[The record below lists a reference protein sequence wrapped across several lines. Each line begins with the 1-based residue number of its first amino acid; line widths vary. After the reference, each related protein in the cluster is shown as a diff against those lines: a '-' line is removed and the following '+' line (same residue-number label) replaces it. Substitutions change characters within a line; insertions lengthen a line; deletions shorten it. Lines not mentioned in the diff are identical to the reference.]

1 MAPTDKGSTARDAM
15 AGWLRSSAGLLG
27 QLHWRQVAGGLS
39 NITYVVTDETGR
51 RVVVRR
57 PPRGELT
64 GGAHDVLREARILA
78 ALRPTAVPVPAV
90 LAACQ
95 DPEVAGAPFYVMEH
109 AAGAVLES
117 AESARRLTLPQRRQL
132 GFELIDVLCALQ
144 AVDLDAVGLAT
155 MRRGTP
161 YLERQIRRW
170 NAQWTATASR
180 VVPAIDD
187 VSSRLQK
194 ILPTVTP
201 QPDCLVHGDFRFGNV
216 MVTGNRETGESVPR
230 ISALLDWELATT
242 GHPLA
247 DLGFLGAR
255 MRAPAGV
262 LEPGP
267 DPSAVD
273 GFPSYGDL
281 AGRFRQRTG
290 VSIDDLGVFVAL
302 SAWRWAIIAE
312 GIQQRFARG
321 EMGEVEADAAWH
333 RRRVELLATFAADVL
348 G

>member
-1 MAPTDKGSTARDAM
+1 MNSSINR
-15 AGWLRSSAGLLG
+15 WLRSSVGLQG
-27 QLHWRQVAGGLS
+27 RLHWRQVAGGLS
-39 NITYVVTDETGR
+39 NITYVVTDGTGR

-57 PPRGELT
+57 PPEGKLT

-78 ALRPTAVPVPAV
+78 ALQRTAVPVPAV
-90 LAACQ
+90 LASCQ

-117 AESARRLTLPQRRQL
+117 ADSARRFSLPQRSRL
-132 GFELIDVLCALQ
+132 GFRLIDVLCALQ
-144 AVDLDAVGLAT
+144 AVDLDAAGLAA

-161 YLERQIRRW
+161 YLERQLHRW
-170 NAQWTATASR
+170 NAQWKATASR
-180 VVPAIDD
+180 VVPAIDH

-194 ILPTVTP
+194 ILPTVP
-201 QPDCLVHGDFRFGNV
+201 RQPDCLVHGDFRFGNV
-216 MVTGNRETGESVPR
+216 MVTDGPEPG

-255 MRAPAGV
+255 MQAPAGV

-273 GFPSYGDL
+273 GFPSYGEL
-281 AGRFRQRTG
+281 ADRFHQRTG
-290 VSIDDLGVFVAL
+290 APIADLAVFVAL

-312 GIQQRFARG
+312 GIHQRFARG
-321 EMGEVEADAAWH
+321 EMGEVEADVAWH

-348 G
+348 

>member
-1 MAPTDKGSTARDAM
+1 MDVADKGTTSRDAM
-15 AGWLRSSAGLLG
+15 GRWLRSAAGLLG

-57 PPRGELT
+57 PPRGDLT
-64 GGAHDVLREARILA
+64 GGAHDVLREARILV

-90 LAACQ
+90 LAACP

-109 AAGAVLES
+109 AAGAVVDS
-117 AESARRLTLPQRRQL
+117 AESARRFTLPQRRRL
-132 GFELIDVLCALQ
+132 GFQLIDVLSDLQ
-144 AVDLDAVGLAT
+144 AVDLDAAGLAT

-170 NAQWTATASR
+170 NSQWQATASR
-180 VVPAIDD
+180 VVPAIDH
-187 VSSRLQK
+187 VSIQLQK
-194 ILPTVTP
+194 ILPTLTP

-216 MVTGNRETGESVPR
+216 MVTDEPG

-273 GFPSYGDL
+273 GFPSYGEL
-281 AGRFRQRTG
+281 AARFHQRTG
-290 VSIDDLGVFVAL
+290 VPIDDLEVFVAL

-312 GIQQRFARG
+312 GIHQRFARG
-321 EMGEVEADAAWH
+321 EMGEVQADVAWH

-348 G
+348 

>member
-1 MAPTDKGSTARDAM
+1 MSGMARTDKGSTARDAM

-57 PPRGELT
+57 PPQGELT

-78 ALRPTAVPVPAV
+78 ALRPTTVPVPAV

-95 DPEVAGAPFYVMEH
+95 DPQVAGGPFYVMEH
-109 AAGAVLES
+109 AAGAVLDS
-117 AESARRLTLPQRRQL
+117 AESARRFTLPQRHRL
-132 GFELIDVLCALQ
+132 GFELIDVLSGLQ

-194 ILPTVTP
+194 ILPALSP

-216 MVTGNRETGESVPR
+216 MVTGEPEPG

-267 DPSAVD
+267 DPSAVE
-273 GFPSYGDL
+273 GFPSYGEL
-281 AGRFRQRTG
+281 ADRFRQRTG
-290 VSIDDLGVFVAL
+290 VPIDDLEVFVAL

-312 GIQQRFARG
+312 GIQQRFVRG
-321 EMGEVEADAAWH
+321 EMGEVHADVAWH

-348 G
+348 

>member
-1 MAPTDKGSTARDAM
+1 MNGNITR
-15 AGWLRSSAGLLG
+15 WLQSSVGLQGRLR
-27 QLHWRQVAGGLS
+27 WRQVAGGLS
-39 NITYVVTDETGR
+39 NITYVVTDGTGR

-57 PPRGELT
+57 PPEGKLT
-64 GGAHDVLREARILA
+64 GGAHDVLRESRILA
-78 ALRPTAVPVPAV
+78 ALQRTAVPVPAV
-90 LAACQ
+90 LASCQ
-95 DPEVAGAPFYVMEH
+95 DLEVAGAPFYVMEH

-117 AESARRLTLPQRRQL
+117 AESARRFSLPQRRRL
-132 GFELIDVLCALQ
+132 GFQLIDVLCALQ
-144 AVDLDAVGLAT
+144 AVDLDAAGLAA

-161 YLERQIRRW
+161 YLERQLRRW
-170 NAQWTATASR
+170 NAQWKATASR
-180 VVPAIDD
+180 VVPAIDH

-194 ILPTVTP
+194 ILPTVP
-201 QPDCLVHGDFRFGNV
+201 RQPDCLVHGDFRFGNV
-216 MVTGNRETGESVPR
+216 MVTDGPEPG

-255 MRAPAGV
+255 MQAPDGV

-273 GFPSYGDL
+273 GFPSYGEL
-281 AGRFRQRTG
+281 ADRFHQRTG
-290 VSIDDLGVFVAL
+290 APIADLAVFVAL

-312 GIQQRFARG
+312 GIHQRFARG
-321 EMGEVEADAAWH
+321 EMGEVHADVAWH

-348 G
+348 

>member
-1 MAPTDKGSTARDAM
+1 MSGMAPTDKGGTARDAM

-117 AESARRLTLPQRRQL
+117 AESARRFTLPQRRQL
-132 GFELIDVLCALQ
+132 GFQLIDVLSDLQ

-170 NAQWTATASR
+170 NAQWTTTASR
-180 VVPAIDD
+180 VVPAIDH

-194 ILPTVTP
+194 ILPALSP
-201 QPDCLVHGDFRFGNV
+201 QPDCLVHGDFRFGNI
-216 MVTGNRETGESVPR
+216 MVTGEPEPR

-255 MRAPAGV
+255 MQAPAGV

-273 GFPSYGDL
+273 GFPSYGEL
-281 AGRFRQRTG
+281 ADRFHERTG
-290 VSIDDLGVFVAL
+290 VPIADLPVFVAL

-312 GIQQRFARG
+312 GIHQRFARG
-321 EMGEVEADAAWH
+321 EMGEVQADVAWH

-348 G
+348 

>member
-1 MAPTDKGSTARDAM
+1 MSGMARTDKGSTARDAM

-27 QLHWRQVAGGLS
+27 QLQWRQVAGGLS
-39 NITYVVTDETGR
+39 NITCVVTDETGR

-57 PPRGELT
+57 PPQGELT

-90 LAACQ
+90 LTACQ
-95 DPEVAGAPFYVMEH
+95 DPQVAGAPFYVMEH
-109 AAGAVLES
+109 AAGAVLDS
-117 AESARRLTLPQRRQL
+117 AESARRFTLRQRRQL
-132 GFELIDVLCALQ
+132 GFQLIDVLSDLQ

-180 VVPAIDD
+180 AVPAIDD

-216 MVTGNRETGESVPR
+216 MVTGEPVPR

-273 GFPSYGDL
+273 GFPSHGDL
-281 AGRFRQRTG
+281 ADRFRQRTG
-290 VSIDDLGVFVAL
+290 VPIDDLEVFVAL

-312 GIQQRFARG
+312 GIHQRFVRG
-321 EMGEVEADAAWH
+321 EMGEVQADVAWH
-333 RRRVELLATFAADVL
+333 RRRVELLATFAADVP
-348 G
+348 

>member
-1 MAPTDKGSTARDAM
+1 
-15 AGWLRSSAGLLG
+15 
-27 QLHWRQVAGGLS
+27 
-39 NITYVVTDETGR
+39 
-51 RVVVRR
+51 VVVRR
-57 PPRGELT
+57 PPLGELT
-64 GGAHDVLREARILA
+64 GGAHDVLREARILT

-95 DPEVAGAPFYVMEH
+95 DPEVAGVPFYVMEH

-117 AESARRLTLPQRRQL
+117 AESARRFTLPQRHRL
-132 GFELIDVLCALQ
+132 GFELIDVLSGLQ

-194 ILPTVTP
+194 ILPALSQ
-201 QPDCLVHGDFRFGNV
+201 QPDSLVHGDFRFGNV
-216 MVTGNRETGESVPR
+216 MVTGEPEPG

-255 MRAPAGV
+255 MQAPAGV

-273 GFPSYGDL
+273 GFPSYREL
-281 AGRFRQRTG
+281 ADRFHERTG
-290 VSIDDLGVFVAL
+290 VPIADLPVFVAL

-312 GIQQRFARG
+312 GIHQRFARG
-321 EMGEVEADAAWH
+321 EMGEVQADVAWH

-348 G
+348 

>member
-1 MAPTDKGSTARDAM
+1 MSGMAPTDKDSAARDAM
-15 AGWLRSSAGLLG
+15 AGWLRSSAGLVGELR
-27 QLHWRQVAGGLS
+27 WRQVAGGLS
-39 NITYVVTDETGR
+39 NITYVVTDETGQ

-64 GGAHDVLREARILA
+64 GGAHDVLREAQILT
-78 ALRPTAVPVPAV
+78 ALRPTAVPVPGV
-90 LAACQ
+90 LAACA

-109 AAGAVLES
+109 ATGAVLES
-117 AESARRLTLPQRRQL
+117 AESARRFTPRQRRRL
-132 GFELIDVLCALQ
+132 GFQLLDVLSDLQ

-170 NAQWTATASR
+170 NAQWKATASR
-180 VVPAIDD
+180 AVPAIDH
-187 VSSRLQK
+187 VSFRLQK
-194 ILPTVTP
+194 ILPAVTP
-201 QPDCLVHGDFRFGNV
+201 HPDCLVHGDFRFGNV
-216 MVTGNRETGESVPR
+216 MVTGEPG

-273 GFPSYGDL
+273 GFPSYGEL
-281 AGRFRQRTG
+281 AARFHQRTG
-290 VSIDDLGVFVAL
+290 VPIDDLEVFVAL

-312 GIQQRFARG
+312 GIHQRFARG
-321 EMGEVEADAAWH
+321 QMGEVQADVAWH
-333 RRRVELLATFAADVL
+333 RRRVELLAAFAADIL
-348 G
+348 

>member
-1 MAPTDKGSTARDAM
+1 
-15 AGWLRSSAGLLG
+15 
-27 QLHWRQVAGGLS
+27 
-39 NITYVVTDETGR
+39 
-51 RVVVRR
+51 VVVRR
-57 PPRGELT
+57 PPHGDLT
-64 GGAHDVLREARILA
+64 GGAHDVLREARILV
-78 ALRPTAVPVPAV
+78 ALRPTAVPVPVV
-90 LAACQ
+90 LAACP

-109 AAGAVLES
+109 AAGAVVDS
-117 AESARRLTLPQRRQL
+117 AESTRRFTLPQRRRL
-132 GFELIDVLCALQ
+132 GFQLIDVLSDLQ
-144 AVDLDAVGLAT
+144 AVDLDAAGLAT

-170 NAQWTATASR
+170 SAQWRATASR
-180 VVPAIDD
+180 VVPAIDH
-187 VSSRLQK
+187 VSLRLQK
-194 ILPTVTP
+194 VLPALAP

-216 MVTGNRETGESVPR
+216 MVTGDTVTGDTVTGDMMTGDMTGEPVPR

-273 GFPSYGDL
+273 GFPSYEDL
-281 AGRFRQRTG
+281 AGRFHQRTG
-290 VSIDDLGVFVAL
+290 VPLADLAVFVAL

-312 GIQQRFARG
+312 GIHQRFARA
-321 EMGEVEADAAWH
+321 EMGEVEADVAWH

-348 G
+348 

>member
-1 MAPTDKGSTARDAM
+1 MNGNITR
-15 AGWLRSSAGLLG
+15 WLQSSVGLQGRLR
-27 QLHWRQVAGGLS
+27 WRQVAGGLS
-39 NITYVVTDETGR
+39 NITYVVTDGTGR

-57 PPRGELT
+57 PPEGKLT
-64 GGAHDVLREARILA
+64 GGAHDVLRESRILA
-78 ALRPTAVPVPAV
+78 ALQRTAVPVPAV
-90 LAACQ
+90 LASCQ
-95 DPEVAGAPFYVMEH
+95 DPEVAGAPFYVMEY

-117 AESARRLTLPQRRQL
+117 AESARRFSLPQRRRL
-132 GFELIDVLCALQ
+132 GFQLIDVLCALQ
-144 AVDLDAVGLAT
+144 AVDLDAAGLAA

-161 YLERQIRRW
+161 YLERQLRRW
-170 NAQWTATASR
+170 NAQWKATASR
-180 VVPAIDD
+180 VVPAIDH

-194 ILPTVTP
+194 ILPTVP
-201 QPDCLVHGDFRFGNV
+201 RQPDCLVHGDFRFGNV
-216 MVTGNRETGESVPR
+216 MVTDGPEPG

-255 MRAPAGV
+255 MQAPDGV

-273 GFPSYGDL
+273 GFPSYGEL
-281 AGRFRQRTG
+281 ADRFHQRTG
-290 VSIDDLGVFVAL
+290 APIADLAVFVAL

-312 GIQQRFARG
+312 GIHQRFARG
-321 EMGEVEADAAWH
+321 EMGEVHADVAWH

-348 G
+348 

>member
-1 MAPTDKGSTARDAM
+1 MSGMALTDKGMTGRDAM
-15 AGWLRSSAGLLG
+15 TGWLRSSAGLVG
-27 QLHWRQVAGGLS
+27 DLHWRQVPGGLS

-57 PPRGELT
+57 PPQGKLT

-90 LAACQ
+90 LAACM
-95 DPEVAGAPFYVMEH
+95 DPEVAGVPFYVMEH

-117 AESARRLTLPQRRQL
+117 AESARRFTLPQRHRL
-132 GFELIDVLCALQ
+132 GFELIDVLSGLQ

-180 VVPAIDD
+180 VVPAIDH

-194 ILPTVTP
+194 ILPALSS
-201 QPDCLVHGDFRFGNV
+201 QPDCVVHGDFRFGNV
-216 MVTGNRETGESVPR
+216 MVTGEPAPC

-255 MRAPAGV
+255 MQAPAGV

-273 GFPSYGDL
+273 GFPSYGEL
-281 AGRFRQRTG
+281 ADRFHERTG
-290 VSIDDLGVFVAL
+290 VPIADLPVFVAL

-312 GIQQRFARG
+312 GIHQRFARG
-321 EMGEVEADAAWH
+321 EMGEVQADVAWH

-348 G
+348 

>member
-1 MAPTDKGSTARDAM
+1 MNCNITR
-15 AGWLRSSAGLLG
+15 WLQSSAGLQG
-27 QLHWRQVAGGLS
+27 RLHWRQVAGGLS
-39 NITYVVTDETGR
+39 NITYVVTDGTGR

-57 PPRGELT
+57 PPEGKLT

-78 ALRPTAVPVPAV
+78 ALQRTTVPVPAV
-90 LAACQ
+90 LASCH

-117 AESARRLTLPQRRQL
+117 ADSARRFSLPQRRRL
-132 GFELIDVLCALQ
+132 GFRLIDVLCALQ
-144 AVDLDAVGLAT
+144 AVDLDAAGLAA

-161 YLERQIRRW
+161 YLERQLRRW
-170 NAQWTATASR
+170 NAQWKATASR
-180 VVPAIDD
+180 VVPAIDH

-194 ILPTVTP
+194 ILPTVP
-201 QPDCLVHGDFRFGNV
+201 RQPDCLVHGDFRFGNV
-216 MVTGNRETGESVPR
+216 MVTDGPEPG

-255 MRAPAGV
+255 MQAPDGV

-273 GFPSYGDL
+273 GFPSYGEL
-281 AGRFRQRTG
+281 ADRFHQRTG
-290 VSIDDLGVFVAL
+290 APIADLAVFVAL

-312 GIQQRFARG
+312 GIHQRFARG
-321 EMGEVEADAAWH
+321 EMGAVEADVGWH

-348 G
+348 

>member
-1 MAPTDKGSTARDAM
+1 
-15 AGWLRSSAGLLG
+15 
-27 QLHWRQVAGGLS
+27 
-39 NITYVVTDETGR
+39 
-51 RVVVRR
+51 
-57 PPRGELT
+57 
-64 GGAHDVLREARILA
+64 
-78 ALRPTAVPVPAV
+78 
-90 LAACQ
+90 
-95 DPEVAGAPFYVMEH
+95 
-109 AAGAVLES
+109 
-117 AESARRLTLPQRRQL
+117 
-132 GFELIDVLCALQ
+132 
-144 AVDLDAVGLAT
+144 

-194 ILPTVTP
+194 ILPALSP

-216 MVTGNRETGESVPR
+216 MVTGEPEPV

-255 MRAPAGV
+255 MQAPAGV
-262 LEPGP
+262 HEPGP

-273 GFPSYGDL
+273 GFPSYGEHAD
-281 AGRFRQRTG
+281 RFHQRTG
-290 VSIDDLGVFVAL
+290 VPIADLTVFVAL

-312 GIQQRFARG
+312 GIHQRFARG
-321 EMGEVEADAAWH
+321 EMGEVQADVAWH
-333 RRRVELLATFAADVL
+333 RRRVELLATIAADIH

>member
-1 MAPTDKGSTARDAM
+1 MNGSTNR
-15 AGWLRSSAGLLG
+15 WLASSAGLQG
-27 QLHWRQVAGGLS
+27 RLHWRQVVGGLS

-57 PPRGELT
+57 PPEGKLT
-64 GGAHDVLREARILA
+64 GGAHDVLREARILT
-78 ALRPTAVPVPAV
+78 ALQPTAVPVPAV
-90 LAACQ
+90 VAACP
-95 DPEVAGAPFYVMEH
+95 DPAVAGAPFYVMEH

-117 AESARRLTLPQRRQL
+117 AESARGFTLPQRRRL
-132 GFELIDVLCALQ
+132 GFELIDVLADLQ
-144 AVDLDAVGLAT
+144 AVDLDAAGLAA

-180 VVPAIDD
+180 VVPAIDH
-187 VSSRLQK
+187 VSFRLQK
-194 ILPTVTP
+194 ILPAVTP

-216 MVTGNRETGESVPR
+216 MVTGGPAPG

-255 MRAPAGV
+255 MQAPDGV
-262 LEPGP
+262 LKPGP

-273 GFPSYGDL
+273 GFPSYGEL
-281 AGRFRQRTG
+281 ADRFHQRTG
-290 VSIDDLGVFVAL
+290 APIAELAVFVAL

-312 GIQQRFARG
+312 GIHQRFARG
-321 EMGEVEADAAWH
+321 EMGEAEADVAWH
-333 RRRVELLATFAADVL
+333 RHRVELLATFAADAL
-348 G
+348 

>member
-1 MAPTDKGSTARDAM
+1 MSGMAPTDKGVTGRDAM
-15 AGWLRSSAGLLG
+15 TGWLRSSAGLLG
-27 QLHWRQVAGGLS
+27 DLHWRQVPGGLS

-57 PPRGELT
+57 PPLGELA
-64 GGAHDVLREARILA
+64 GGAHDVLREARILT

-117 AESARRLTLPQRRQL
+117 AESARRFTLPQRHRL
-132 GFELIDVLCALQ
+132 GFELIDVLSGLQ

-170 NAQWTATASR
+170 NAQWTATAGR

-194 ILPTVTP
+194 ILPALSS
-201 QPDCLVHGDFRFGNV
+201 QPDCVVHGDFRFGNV
-216 MVTGNRETGESVPR
+216 MVTREPEPG

-255 MRAPAGV
+255 MGAPAGV

-281 AGRFRQRTG
+281 ADRFHERTG
-290 VSIDDLGVFVAL
+290 VPIADLPVFVAL

-312 GIQQRFARG
+312 GIHQRFARG
-321 EMGEVEADAAWH
+321 EMGEVQADVAWH

-348 G
+348 

>member
-1 MAPTDKGSTARDAM
+1 MSGMAPTDKGTTGCDAM

-27 QLHWRQVAGGLS
+27 QLHWRQVVGGLS

-57 PPRGELT
+57 PPWGELT
-64 GGAHDVLREARILA
+64 GGAHDVLREARILT

-90 LAACQ
+90 LATCP
-95 DPEVAGAPFYVMEH
+95 DPGAAGAPFYVMEH
-109 AAGAVLES
+109 ATGAVLES
-117 AESARRLTLPQRRQL
+117 AESARRFTLAQRYRL
-132 GFELIDVLCALQ
+132 GFELIDVLSGLQ

-155 MRRGTP
+155 MRRGTA

-170 NAQWTATASR
+170 NAQWTATTSR

-194 ILPTVTP
+194 ILPALSP

-216 MVTGNRETGESVPR
+216 MVTGEPEPG

-255 MRAPAGV
+255 MQAPAGV

-267 DPSAVD
+267 DPSAVE
-273 GFPSYGDL
+273 GFPSYGEL
-281 AGRFRQRTG
+281 AGRFHERTG
-290 VSIDDLGVFVAL
+290 VPIADLTVFVAL

-312 GIQQRFARG
+312 GIHQRFARG
-321 EMGEVEADAAWH
+321 EMGEAQADVAWH

-348 G
+348 

>member
-1 MAPTDKGSTARDAM
+1 MSGMARTDKGSTARDAM

-57 PPRGELT
+57 PPQGELT
-64 GGAHDVLREARILA
+64 GGAHDVLREARILT

-90 LAACQ
+90 LVACQ

-117 AESARRLTLPQRRQL
+117 AESARRFTLRQRRWL
-132 GFELIDVLCALQ
+132 GFQLIDVLSDLQ
-144 AVDLDAVGLAT
+144 AVDLDAAGLAT

-180 VVPAIDD
+180 AVPAIDH
-187 VSSRLQK
+187 VSFRLQK

-216 MVTGNRETGESVPR
+216 MVTDEPR

-255 MRAPAGV
+255 MQAPAGV
-262 LEPGP
+262 LEYGP
-267 DPSAVD
+267 DPSAVN
-273 GFPSYGDL
+273 GFPSYGEL
-281 AGRFRQRTG
+281 ANRLLERTG
-290 VSIDDLGVFVAL
+290 VQVADLPVFVAL

-312 GIQQRFARG
+312 GIHQRFVRG
-321 EMGEVEADAAWH
+321 EMGEVHADVAWH

-348 G
+348 

>member
-1 MAPTDKGSTARDAM
+1 MNSSINR
-15 AGWLRSSAGLLG
+15 WLRSSAGLQG
-27 QLHWRQVAGGLS
+27 RLHWRQVAGGLS

-51 RVVVRR
+51 PVVVRR
-57 PPRGELT
+57 PPLGELT
-64 GGAHDVLREARILA
+64 GGAHDVLREARILV

-95 DPEVAGAPFYVMEH
+95 DPEVAGAPFYVMEY
-109 AAGAVLES
+109 APGAVLES
-117 AESARRLTLPQRRQL
+117 AESARRFTLPQRRRL
-132 GFELIDVLCALQ
+132 GFRLIDVLCALQ
-144 AVDLDAVGLAT
+144 AVDLDAAGLAA

-161 YLERQIRRW
+161 YLERQLRRW
-170 NAQWTATASR
+170 NAQWKATASR
-180 VVPAIDD
+180 VVPAIDH

-194 ILPTVTP
+194 ILPTVLR

-216 MVTGNRETGESVPR
+216 MVTDGPEPG

-255 MRAPAGV
+255 MQAPAGV

-273 GFPSYGDL
+273 GFPSYGEL
-281 AGRFRQRTG
+281 ADRFHQRTG
-290 VSIDDLGVFVAL
+290 APIADLAVFVAL

-312 GIQQRFARG
+312 GIHQRFARG
-321 EMGEVEADAAWH
+321 EMGEVHADVAWH

-348 G
+348 

>member
-1 MAPTDKGSTARDAM
+1 MNGNITR
-15 AGWLRSSAGLLG
+15 WLQSSAGLQG
-27 QLHWRQVAGGLS
+27 RLHWRQVAGGLS
-39 NITYVVTDETGR
+39 NITYVVADETGR

-57 PPRGELT
+57 PPEGKLT

-78 ALRPTAVPVPAV
+78 ALRSTAVPVPAV
-90 LAACQ
+90 LAVCP
-95 DPEVAGAPFYVMEH
+95 DPAVAGVPFYVMEH
-109 AAGAVLES
+109 AAGAVLDS
-117 AESARRLTLPQRRQL
+117 AESARRFTRPQRRRL
-132 GFELIDVLCALQ
+132 GLQLIDVLSALQ
-144 AVDLDAVGLAT
+144 AVELDAAGLAA

-170 NAQWTATASR
+170 NAQWKATASR
-180 VVPAIDD
+180 VVPAINH
-187 VSSRLQK
+187 VSFRLQK
-194 ILPTVTP
+194 ILPAVTP

-216 MVTGNRETGESVPR
+216 MVTDGPAPG

-281 AGRFRQRTG
+281 ADRFHQRTG
-290 VSIDDLGVFVAL
+290 VPIADLAVFVAL

-312 GIQQRFARG
+312 GIHQRFARG
-321 EMGEVEADAAWH
+321 EMGEVHADVAWH

-348 G
+348 

>member
-1 MAPTDKGSTARDAM
+1 MDSSTVR
-15 AGWLRSSAGLLG
+15 WLRSSAGLQG
-27 QLHWRQVAGGLS
+27 RLHSRQVAGGLS
-39 NITYVVTDETGR
+39 NITYVVTDGTGR

-57 PPRGELT
+57 PPLGELT

-78 ALRPTAVPVPAV
+78 ALQRTAVPVPAV
-90 LAACQ
+90 LASCQ

-109 AAGAVLES
+109 ASGAVLES
-117 AESARRLTLPQRRQL
+117 AESARRFSLPQRRRL
-132 GFELIDVLCALQ
+132 GFQLIDVLCALQ
-144 AVDLDAVGLAT
+144 AVDLDAVGLAA

-161 YLERQIRRW
+161 YLERQLRRW
-170 NAQWTATASR
+170 NAQWKATGSR
-180 VVPAIDD
+180 VVPAIDH

-194 ILPTVTP
+194 ILPTVLR

-216 MVTGNRETGESVPR
+216 MVADGPEPN

-255 MRAPAGV
+255 MQAPDGV
-262 LEPGP
+262 LMPGP

-273 GFPSYGDL
+273 GFPSYGEL
-281 AGRFRQRTG
+281 ADRFHQRTG
-290 VSIDDLGVFVAL
+290 APIADLAVFVAL

-312 GIQQRFARG
+312 GIHQRFARG
-321 EMGEVEADAAWH
+321 EMGEVEADVAWH
-333 RRRVELLATFAADVL
+333 RHRVELLATFAADL
-348 G
+348 L

>member
-1 MAPTDKGSTARDAM
+1 MSGMAPTDKGSTARDAM

-27 QLHWRQVAGGLS
+27 QLDWRQVAGGLS

-64 GGAHDVLREARILA
+64 GGAHDVLREARILT

-117 AESARRLTLPQRRQL
+117 AESARRFTLPQRHRL
-132 GFELIDVLCALQ
+132 GFELIDVLSGLQ

-194 ILPTVTP
+194 ILPALSS
-201 QPDCLVHGDFRFGNV
+201 QPDCVVHGDFRFGNV
-216 MVTGNRETGESVPR
+216 MVTGEPEPG

-255 MRAPAGV
+255 MQAPAGV

-273 GFPSYGDL
+273 GFPSYGEL
-281 AGRFRQRTG
+281 ADRFHERTG
-290 VSIDDLGVFVAL
+290 VPIADLPVFVAL

-312 GIQQRFARG
+312 GIHQRFARG
-321 EMGEVEADAAWH
+321 EMGEVQADVAWH

-348 G
+348 

>member
-1 MAPTDKGSTARDAM
+1 MARTDKSSTGRDAM
-15 AGWLRSSAGLLG
+15 TGWLRSSAGLLG

-57 PPRGELT
+57 PPEGKLT

-78 ALRPTAVPVPAV
+78 ALRPTAVPVPEV

-117 AESARRLTLPQRRQL
+117 AESARRFTLPQRRRL
-132 GFELIDVLCALQ
+132 GFELIDVLSGLQ
-144 AVDLDAVGLAT
+144 AVDLDAAGLGT

-161 YLERQIRRW
+161 YPERQIRRW
-170 NAQWTATASR
+170 NAQWAATASR

-194 ILPTVTP
+194 ILPALPP

-216 MVTGNRETGESVPR
+216 MVTGEPEPG
-230 ISALLDWELATT
+230 ISALLDWELATV

-255 MRAPAGV
+255 MQAPDGV

-273 GFPSYGDL
+273 GFPSYGEL
-281 AGRFRQRTG
+281 ADRFHQRTG
-290 VSIDDLGVFVAL
+290 VPIADLTVFVAL

-312 GIQQRFARG
+312 GIHQRLARG
-321 EMGEVEADAAWH
+321 EMGEVQADVAWH

-348 G
+348 

>member
-1 MAPTDKGSTARDAM
+1 MNGNITR
-15 AGWLRSSAGLLG
+15 WLQSSAGLQG
-27 QLHWRQVAGGLS
+27 RLHWRQVAGGLS
-39 NITYVVTDETGR
+39 NITYVVTDGTGR

-57 PPRGELT
+57 PPEGKLT
-64 GGAHDVLREARILA
+64 GGAHDVLRESRILA
-78 ALRPTAVPVPAV
+78 ALRRTAVPVPAV
-90 LAACQ
+90 LASCQ

-117 AESARRLTLPQRRQL
+117 AESARRFSLPQRRRL
-132 GFELIDVLCALQ
+132 GFQLIDVLCALQ
-144 AVDLDAVGLAT
+144 AVDLDAAGLAA
-155 MRRGTP
+155 MCRGTP
-161 YLERQIRRW
+161 YLERQLRRW
-170 NAQWTATASR
+170 NAQWKATASR
-180 VVPAIDD
+180 VVPAIDH

-194 ILPTVTP
+194 ILPTVP
-201 QPDCLVHGDFRFGNV
+201 RQPDCLVHGDFRFGNV
-216 MVTGNRETGESVPR
+216 MVTDGPEPG

-255 MRAPAGV
+255 MQAPDGV

-273 GFPSYGDL
+273 GFPSYGEL
-281 AGRFRQRTG
+281 ADRFHQRTG
-290 VSIDDLGVFVAL
+290 APIADLAVFVAL

-312 GIQQRFARG
+312 GIHQRFARG
-321 EMGEVEADAAWH
+321 EMGEVHADVAWH

-348 G
+348 